1 MKRSNTF
8 LHKLE
13 RAGSFAEDLLLLTI
27 LVSMILLAG
36 SQIFLRNI
44 FDYSIFWGDE
54 VLRMMVLWLTLAAGL
69 AASRADKQIHI
80 EVLDRFMP
88 VSMQR
93 LSRIVVDLFTAGIC
107 ALLSWHS
114 ARFVMSSYE
123 YADTLLRDT
132 PAWMLQIIL
141 PIGFGLMAWRHLV
154 LALRRM
160 LKPTVVQ
167 GNQ

>member
-1 MKRSNTF
+1 MKSSNTF

-13 RAGSFAEDLLLLTI
+13 RVGVFAEDLLLLTI
-27 LVSMILLAG
+27 VVSMILLAG

-69 AASRADKQIHI
+69 AASRADKQIRI
-80 EVLDRFMP
+80 EVLGRFMP

-141 PIGFGLMAWRHLV
+141 PLGFGLMAWRHLV
-154 LALRRM
+154 LAVRRM
-160 LKPTVVQ
+160 LKPTVVHS
-167 GNQ
+167 NL

>member
-1 MKRSNTF
+1 MSSST
-8 LHKLE
+8 LIGKLE
-13 RAGSFAEDLLLLTI
+13 KAGAFAEDLLLLTI

-36 SQIFLRNI
+36 SQIFLRNL

-69 AASRADKQIHI
+69 AASRADKQIRI
-80 EVLDRFMP
+80 EVLDRFMSS
-88 VSMQR
+88 SMQR
-93 LSRIVVDLFTAGIC
+93 LTRIIVDLFTMAVC

-123 YADTLLRDT
+123 YADILLRDT

-141 PIGFGLMAWRHLV
+141 PLGFGLMAWRHLV
-154 LALRRM
+154 LAIGRM
-160 LKPTVVQ
+160 QKPSKDTGDQ
-167 GNQ
+167 

>member
-1 MKRSNTF
+1 MNRSNTF

-13 RAGSFAEDLLLLTI
+13 RAGAFAEDLLLLTI

-69 AASRADKQIHI
+69 AASRADKQIRI

-154 LALRRM
+154 LAVRRM
-160 LKPTVVQ
+160 LKPSVVQ
-167 GNQ
+167 SNQ